1 MNHSAKQLC
10 WTMLLLSGVLPLAL
24 MALKWLWIKIS
35 IWHHFRPDFITPI
48 KTLLFKSIREN
59 VNSVAPLEN
68 WGIVITAIIA
78 AAVCSSLASIL
89 LKLFP
94 WILSFPDTATAAIG
108 IIGFIVAAVWFCR
121 FLSRNRLKQK

>member
-1 MNHSAKQLC
+1 M
-10 WTMLLLSGVLPLAL
+10 SGVLPLAL

-59 VNSVAPLEN
+59 VNSVAPWEN
-68 WGIVITAIIA
+68 WGVVITVIIA
-78 AAVCSSLASIL
+78 AAVCSSLAKLL

-94 WILSFPDTATAAIG
+94 WALGFPDTVTAAIG
-108 IIGFIVAAVWFCR
+108 ILGFIVAAVWLCR
-121 FLSRNRLKQK
+121 FVSRNRLKQK